1 MCEFERFIVLLRIYP
16 TGSGTGLYE
25 DERDYYN
32 GDGPVMMIYGIDQD
46 NFNCDKLFN
55 LLCLYGNCNKVLVV
69 LEKELLQILSL
80 LSNLNHF

>member
-1 MCEFERFIVLLRIYP
+1 MNLKDSLYYVRIYLA
-16 TGSGTGLYE
+16 GSGAGLYE

-55 LLCLYGNCNKVLVV
+55 LLCLYGNCNKVICDV
-69 LEKELLQILSL
+69 
-80 LSNLNHF
+80 F